1 MDKVKEEHDKLASLY
16 KEQGADDLKLK
27 IYDNLIVECARAKVQ
42 LDELNKIAEK
52 TGLVKV
58 HPEFSDMQKPLPVA
72 TEISKVRASITN
84 IMFKLD
90 RILCVNMEEEW
101 DDLGDF
107 E

>member
-42 LDELNKIAEK
+42 LDELNEIAEK